1 MAPSHLHLLLVKI
14 PPGKNEE
21 ASFDQMLNNIYE
33 TMSNASVAFEVVS
46 MHQHIYF
53 YVRVA
58 TKIKHLIEGQ
68 IYGQYPDAEIF
79 EVKDYVQPEK
89 MAAANRGFAC
99 ADIVLERSDIY
110 PIKDYN
116 QFEGDSLAGIFSV
129 LTKASENEEIW
140 IQIVSKP
147 MPDDWRLNFGRR
159 VKMRVLSFKN
169 IFRLRDYLKLKGKT
183 VLRATEK
190 EEFNKKAD
198 KNSYNINIRVAY
210 VAKTQGEA
218 DMKIE
223 SVKRAFQQFNT
234 TDFNSLKGVKA
245 SRNSFLRKYK
255 SGTFDNGFLF
265 TTEELATI
273 YHYPEPDTVPH
284 IVHVVSRKKE
294 PPENLPKDGGMPPNE
309 LSVFGATNYH
319 NQNIRFGLKR
329 IDRRRHLYV
338 VGKSGTGKS
347 KMLELLINADI
358 QAGKGVGVLDPHG
371 DLVDNILKYIPE
383 HRKDDVILFDPGDMD
398 YPIAFNPLAGVDP
411 EYRIRVTIGFVEIFK
426 KLFGANWTPR
436 LEHVLR
442 YTTLALLDTPNTTV
456 LSILKMLSDKNY
468 RQKIVANI
476 QDSVIKNFWVN
487 EFAGWSEKF
496 DNEAIMPLLNKVG
509 QFVSTNLIRNI
520 VGQPEN
526 KIDIRDIMDNQKIL
540 LMKISKG
547 KLGEENCGL
556 IGAMM
561 VTKIQQAAM
570 QRSDTA
576 EELRKDFYLY
586 CDEFQYFATQT
597 FAEIL
602 SEARKYRL
610 NLTMAHQYMGQLSDL
625 VKTTVFGNVGSIIN
639 FRVGAEDAVVLEKEY
654 TPKFAVRDIIN
665 LGVREFYVKMSV
677 DGEIKDAFSGR
688 TVDAPI
694 IEDHHAEEI
703 IAASRRKYC
712 RPKEE
717 VEKILK
723 SWEEDAS
730 AEPDEDSGPQAGE
743 EKFATPIV

>member
-1 MAPSHLHLLLVKI
+1 MTQKQHLLLVKI

-21 ASFDQMLNNIYE
+21 ASFEQMLENIYE
-33 TMSNASVAFEVVS
+33 TMNNASVAFEVVS

-58 TKIKHLIEGQ
+58 TRVKHLIEGQ
-68 IYGQYPDAEIF
+68 LYGQYPDAEIF
-79 EVKDYVQPEK
+79 EVKDYVKPEELN
-89 MAAANRGFAC
+89 AANKGFAC
-99 ADIVLERSDIY
+99 AEIVLERSDIY
-110 PIKDYN
+110 PIKNYH

-129 LTKASENEEIW
+129 LSKGGDGEEIW
-140 IQIVSKP
+140 IQVVGKP
-147 MPDDWRLNFGRR
+147 MQDNWQLNFKRR
-159 VKMRVLSFKN
+159 VKMRVLSLKN
-169 IFRLRDYLKLKGKT
+169 IFRLGDYLKLKGKT
-183 VLRATEK
+183 ALRASEK

-198 KNSYNINIRVAY
+198 KNSYNTNIRVAY
-210 VAKTQGEA
+210 IAKTQGEA

-234 TDFNSLKGVKA
+234 TDYNSLKGIKVG
-245 SRNSFLRKYK
+245 RNAFLRKYQE
-255 SGTFDNGFLF
+255 GTLDGGVLF
-265 TTEELATI
+265 TTEELATL
-273 YHYPEPDTVPH
+273 YHFPEPDTVPH

-294 PPENLPKDGGMPPNE
+294 PPESLPKDGNVPPNE
-309 LSVFGATNYH
+309 LSVFAATNYH
-319 NQNIRFGLKR
+319 NQNIRFGIKR

-383 HRKDDVILFDPGDMD
+383 HRIDDVILFDPGDVD
-398 YPIAFNPLAGVDP
+398 YPIAFNPLAGVEP
-411 EYRIRVTIGFVEIFK
+411 AYRIRVTIGFVEIFK

-468 RQKIVANI
+468 RQKVVANI
-476 QDSVIKNFWVN
+476 EDSVIKNFWVN

-520 VGQPEN
+520 VGQAEN

-570 QRSDTA
+570 QRSDTP

-639 FRVGAEDAVVLEKEY
+639 FRVGAEDAVMLEKEY
-654 TPKFAVRDIIN
+654 TPKFEVRDIIN
-665 LGVREFYVKMSV
+665 LGVRELYLKMSV

-688 TVDAPI
+688 TVDVPVVTNDFT
-694 IEDHHAEEI
+694 EQI

-712 RPKEE
+712 SPRSE
-717 VEKILK
+717 VEQTLK
-723 SWEEDAS
+723 AWQENAS